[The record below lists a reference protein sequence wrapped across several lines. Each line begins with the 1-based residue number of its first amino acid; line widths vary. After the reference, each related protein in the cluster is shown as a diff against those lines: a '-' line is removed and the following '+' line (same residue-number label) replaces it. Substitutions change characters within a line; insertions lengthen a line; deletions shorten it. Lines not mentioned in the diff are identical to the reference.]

1 MKQSFQPFHFG
12 IKTSSVFHCDPEL
25 PRLPHIQNARR
36 QIVAA
41 PVTNLRERRKVKYAA
56 RRLRVGRGREKK
68 FKGGPELYRFPCPL
82 LSLTLPLL
90 SSFEPSPSIYNSAG
104 CLFFTIMLVPL
115 FLPLPFVEPLS
126 KHYMP

>member
-56 RRLRVGRGREKK
+56 RRLRVGWREKK
-68 FKGGPELYRFPCPL
+68 FKGGPELYRFPCVSSPEPHPSPPL
-82 LSLTLPLL
+82 LVRALPLHL
-90 SSFEPSPSIYNSAG
+90 QLGRLLILYDYARPSLPPSF
-104 CLFFTIMLVPL
+104 
-115 FLPLPFVEPLS
+115 PFGQCRFDDCD
-126 KHYMP
+126 